1 MSQAIPL
8 NIQLE
13 WTPNPS
19 TIKYVVNVPLL
30 PAGAVSFT
38 SLEAAQGKSPLAEKL
53 LKIEGVTGVMLGVS
67 FVTITKGDA
76 GDWDAM
82 NDQVTATLEEHLSRK
97 QPVMIGSL
105 TSAPKVG
112 ESEIERKIR
121 AILEEEI
128 RPGVVS
134 DGGDISLDRFEEG
147 IVYLNL
153 QGSCSGCPSSLMTL
167 KMGIENRLRE
177 AIPEV
182 NEVVAV

>member
-1 MSQAIPL
+1 MSL

-19 TIKYVVNVPLL
+19 TIKYVVDVRLL
-30 PAGAVSFT
+30 PSGAVSFT
-38 SLEAAQGKSPLAEKL
+38 SLEAARGKSPLAEKL

-67 FVTITKGDA
+67 FVTITKGDE
-76 GDWDAM
+76 GDWDLM
-82 NDQVTATLEEHLSRK
+82 NDQVMATLEDYLSSE
-97 QPVMIGSL
+97 QPAVIGDL
-105 TSAPKVG
+105 TSAPKSG
-112 ESEIERKIR
+112 EGAIERKIR